1 MGGRRDELGSVSLIS
16 DFLYVAA
23 QVNLRCSPPMQEG
36 HHVTGVGDLMAENH
50 ESIRGDRKYFLK
62 PEGLILC

>member
-1 MGGRRDELGSVSLIS
+1 
-16 DFLYVAA
+16 
-23 QVNLRCSPPMQEG
+23 MQEG

>member
-1 MGGRRDELGSVSLIS
+1 
-16 DFLYVAA
+16 
-23 QVNLRCSPPMQEG
+23 MQEG

-50 ESIRGDRKYFLK
+50 ESIRGDRKHFLK